1 MEDPTERLDKPL
13 CLRREE
19 ERNKLKDDG
28 WNSAAGFDANW
39 SSLVN
44 NAAENDSKYNFSL
57 FYFVGKKEELGF
69 AIMAEHKGAGGNGRR
84 QTELMLTLTL
94 A

>member
-1 MEDPTERLDKPL
+1 MEDPAERLDKPL
-13 CLRREE
+13 GLRREE

-44 NAAENDSKYNFSL
+44 NAAENDSECNFSL
-57 FYFVGKKEELGF
+57 FSFVGRKKSS
-69 AIMAEHKGAGGNGRR
+69 ASPSWPNAKV
-84 QTELMLTLTL
+84 QPDVELMLTL